1 MTKGMKTMNLRKRI
15 ASLPI
20 TLLALLPLTY
30 ITGCVE
36 GYTLVDAKP
45 TPVATS
51 AYTVQPST
59 AWNRMPKYFAPTKFE
74 ETWTHN
80 GPLLDSL
87 AFIGGLPEGQ
97 ALIKQTKK
105 DEKRV
110 PLFRADMSPQDLA
123 SMVEASYRIQ
133 GVTVF
138 NTESVDPVD
147 FLGGKGVRVRYNYAP
162 TDGMTKKGSAVLR
175 VVDKKLY
182 AMKLE
187 GVSSHYYEA
196 AVPEFDLLV
205 STATLPK

>member
-1 MTKGMKTMNLRKRI
+1 MIKGKNTMKLRI
-15 ASLPI
+15 LN
-20 TLLALLPLTY
+20 ALLPIAVLLSLPYT
-30 ITGCVE
+30 TGCV
-36 GYTLVDAKP
+36 GPAYTLVDAKQ
-45 TPVATS
+45 TPVATN
-51 AYTVQPST
+51 AFTVQPST
-59 AWNRMPKYFAPTKFE
+59 AWNRMPKYAAPTKFE
-74 ETWTHN
+74 ETWTKN
-80 GPLLDSL
+80 GPLLDSV
-87 AFIGGLPEGQ
+87 AFIGALPEGT
-97 ALIKQTKK
+97 ALIKQNKK

-110 PLFRADMSPQDLA
+110 PLFRADMTPQDLA

-182 AMKLE
+182 VMKLE
-187 GVSSHYYEA
+187 GVSSHYFEA

-205 STATLPK
+205 STAALPH

>member
-1 MTKGMKTMNLRKRI
+1 MKMRNRT
-15 ASLPI
+15 ASLTL
-20 TLLALLPLTY
+20 TLLAILPLTY
-30 ITGCVE
+30 MAGCVE

-45 TPVATS
+45 TPVAAN
-51 AYTVQPST
+51 AYNVQPST
-59 AWNRMPKYFAPTKFE
+59 AWNRMPKFYAPTKFE

-80 GPLLDSL
+80 GPLLESV

-97 ALIKQTKK
+97 ALIRQTKK
-105 DEKRV
+105 DEKRA
-110 PLFRADMSPQDLA
+110 PLFRADMTPQDLA

-133 GVTVF
+133 GITVF

-187 GVSSHYYEA
+187 GVSSHYYDA